1 MKTYYFATLLIV
13 WLVFSSQITVPA
25 LAQDSE
31 KKPDLPAVPS
41 NNRVFSGTGARPPEP
56 CGGWDSGQAGRQI
69 VAAFE
74 YPGKVIE
81 QDETIS
87 LELIIKNNGTKDET
101 IYLAI
106 EKIPD
111 NWEAKIEK
119 YGDIITGIFVPSG
132 ESKTLTFSADQK
144 DDDDKLTVGEYQFE
158 IKASTADGK
167 LTTTATADIKVVEQK
182 QKETEQEEQKPVRIT
197 TSYPV
202 LRGSSDSEFEFSV
215 DIHNETD
222 KDDMFSL
229 RAEKPKGWEVSFKP
243 SYENKYI
250 GTLQIKSNL
259 SQSVDVEV
267 SPAPRAEIGEHSIK
281 VEALSSQGQA
291 EIELKVILTG
301 THKISCRT
309 LSGIL
314 SLTARKGEDANIS
327 MYVINEGSAAE
338 KEIAFTSFKPENWEV
353 SFEPQK
359 IEGLEPGDMKQVE
372 VTIAP
377 APQALVGD
385 YSVAVNAQAEE
396 ADNDIEFRVTVKAAA
411 TWGWIGVVIIVVVIV
426 GLAITFKRLG
436 RR

>member
-1 MKTYYFATLLIV
+1 MVAEFKVQNSKIKILKFL
-13 WLVFSSQITVPA
+13 TVAFYMLNFEFLGPA
-25 LAQDSE
+25 SAQSTIA
-31 KKPDLPAVPS
+31 KGQKP
-41 NNRVFSGTGARPPEP
+41 N
-56 CGGWDSGQAGRQI
+56 RQI

-74 YPGKVIE
+74 YPGRIIE

-132 ESKTLTFSADQK
+132 ESKTLTFSADQT

-158 IKASTADGK
+158 VKVSTADGK
-167 LTTTATADIKVVEQK
+167 LTTTATADIKVVEKKEK
-182 QKETEQEEQKPVRIT
+182 QTEEQEEQKPVRIT

-301 THKISCRT
+301 THKITCRT

-314 SLTARKGEDANIS
+314 SLTARKGKDANIS
-327 MYVINEGSAAE
+327 MYVINEGSAPE
-338 KEIAFTSFKPENWEV
+338 REISFTSFKPENWEV
-353 SFEPQK
+353 NFEPER
-359 IEGLEPGDMKQVE
+359 IEELESGDMKQVE

-377 APQALVGD
+377 APEALVGD
-385 YSVAVNAQAEE
+385 YSVAVSAQAEE
-396 ADNDIEFRVTVKAAA
+396 ADDDIEFRVTVKAAA
-411 TWGWIGVVIIVVVIV
+411 TWGWIGVIIIVVVIV
-426 GLAITFKRLG
+426 SLAITFKRLG